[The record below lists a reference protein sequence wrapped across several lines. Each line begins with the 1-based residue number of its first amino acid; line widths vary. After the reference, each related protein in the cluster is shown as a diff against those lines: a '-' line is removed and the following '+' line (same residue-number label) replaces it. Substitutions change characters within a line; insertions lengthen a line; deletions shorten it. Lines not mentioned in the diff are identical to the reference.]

1 MGFAVIAY
9 TLLSIF
15 VIGGGGSYLIRMDR
29 STAGALF
36 ILGSLGISIFFGMRW
51 FNGAKLKGS
60 ELSGSWPPSINLC
73 PDYFEKSVD
82 TSGNVVCTDT
92 QLLYGKG
99 GLASIPSAYAVNG
112 KRQSFKTVLSNSGP
126 MSPADINTLITANPQ
141 IRWEGIWDGQRLSGK
156 TF

>member
-29 STAGALF
+29 STAGAIF
-36 ILGSLGISIFFGMRW
+36 ILGSLCISIFYGLRW
-51 FNGAKLKGS
+51 FTKSELKGS
-60 ELSGSWPPSINLC
+60 GVSGPWPPSINVC

-82 TSGNVVCTDT
+82 TSGNIICNDT
-92 QLLYGKG
+92 RLLYGKNS
-99 GLASIPSAYAVNG
+99 LSFIPNQYTVNG
-112 KRQSFKTVLSNSGP
+112 KNHSFISVLSESGP
-126 MSPADINTLITANPQ
+126 MSPADINTLITANPDL
-141 IRWEGIWDGQRLSGK
+141 RWEGIWDGQRMSGK